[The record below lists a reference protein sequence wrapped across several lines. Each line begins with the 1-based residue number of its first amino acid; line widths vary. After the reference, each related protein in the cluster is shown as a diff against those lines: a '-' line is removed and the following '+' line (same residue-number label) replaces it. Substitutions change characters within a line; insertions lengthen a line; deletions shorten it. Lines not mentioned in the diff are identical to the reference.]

1 MYLFSAC
8 LEQNSDNQR
17 LRFAIMQ
24 KMRFVKRRKNTAT
37 CEIIREDD
45 WGGEDDALFDATSE
59 VRVKSK
65 NSKKISTCLLV

>member
-37 CEIIREDD
+37 CVIIREDD
-45 WGGEDDALFDATSE
+45 WG
-59 VRVKSK
+59 VKMMHSLMPPVK
-65 NSKKISTCLLV
+65 